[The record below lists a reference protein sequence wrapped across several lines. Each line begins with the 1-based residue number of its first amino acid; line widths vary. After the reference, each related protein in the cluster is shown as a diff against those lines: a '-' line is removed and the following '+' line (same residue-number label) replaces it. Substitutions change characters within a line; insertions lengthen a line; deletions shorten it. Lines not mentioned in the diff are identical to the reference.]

1 MSTFYDWLTLALFAG
16 LIVLFLQRSSMD
28 NPPDKLIQYL
38 PPALGCALANQV
50 GNHAVEGGGLVYHGL
65 SVLILAASIG
75 YVMAV
80 LKPTLKG

>member
-1 MSTFYDWLTLALFAG
+1 METFYDWLTLALFAA
-16 LIVLFLQRSSMD
+16 LIVLFLQRSSME

-38 PPALGCALANQV
+38 PPALGCAIANQV
-50 GNHAVEGGGLVYHGL
+50 GNHAVKEGGFVYHGL
-65 SVLILAASIG
+65 AVLILVASIG